1 MFFTVDRMTPCSRE
15 FGPLP
20 CMTVEVGA
28 VKPAAHRKRMSVEK
42 NLIFIHLA
50 VGFFSNMSSFVLEP
64 SQASHPSSGEDE
76 AGGFPRVR
84 ATQ

>member
-20 CMTVEVGA
+20 CLAVEVGA
-28 VKPAAHRKRMSVEK
+28 VKLAAHRKRMSVEK